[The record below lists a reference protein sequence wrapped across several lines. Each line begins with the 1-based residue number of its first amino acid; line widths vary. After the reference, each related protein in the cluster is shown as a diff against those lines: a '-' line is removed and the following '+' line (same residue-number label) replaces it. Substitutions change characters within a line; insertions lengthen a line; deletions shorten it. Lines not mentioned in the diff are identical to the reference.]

1 MLFIAHEPESKLMNS
16 VVTYYMWS
24 NWRRARKSHPAK
36 PHLWEATA
44 KALILPG
51 YRVQELHLRNTALL
65 VNFSCVIPV
74 QAHSNTSTT
83 LLLLCYPSAL
93 IWAVSK
99 IHNPIASRL
108 LTNLPLLSSRAKT
121 QTPVQPSKALG
132 HLAVRF
138 FSTPPRRDLV
148 PELQWASLCPIKIMK
163 YSSSR
168 NLYAQSS
175 SGLYLPPQV
184 TVCPRRHCCADF
196 LGAGVST
203 LSLPPLNM
211 LLLSMYHVT

>member
-16 VVTYYMWS
+16 VVTYCMWS
-24 NWRRARKSHPAK
+24 NWRPARKSHPAK

-51 YRVQELHLRNTALL
+51 YRVQELHLRDTALL

-93 IWAVSK
+93 IRAVSK
-99 IHNPIASRL
+99 IHITSRL
-108 LTNLPLLSSRAKT
+108 LTNLPLLSSHAKT
-121 QTPVQPSKALG
+121 QTPEQPSKAVG

-138 FSTPPRRDLV
+138 FSTPPRWDLV
-148 PELQWASLCPIKIMK
+148 PEPQWASLCPIKIMK

-168 NLYAQSS
+168 NLYTQSS

-203 LSLPPLNM
+203 LSLSHL
-211 LLLSMYHVT
+211 